1 MAVIMVEPQERAE
14 REPQE
19 KQERKTTPTGT
30 GSARA
35 SRGSRKSPNSEE
47 RLGVRF
53 FLAKPGSNGT
63 SPAFERE
70 VATENEAL
78 VESFKL
84 GVPYY
89 SVQEW
94 RAVTDLAGKKPQLTG
109 ELVRRSKES
118 KD

>member
-1 MAVIMVEPQERAE
+1 MVAVITVEPQEKAE

-19 KQERKTTPTGT
+19 KKTTPTGT
-30 GSARA
+30 GSARG
-35 SRGSRKSPNSEE
+35 SRGSRKSRDPEE

-84 GVPYY
+84 GVAYY

-109 ELVRRSKES
+109 ELVTRSKE
-118 KD
+118 

>member
-1 MAVIMVEPQERAE
+1 MAVITVEPQEKAE
-14 REPQE
+14 PEPQE
-19 KQERKTTPTGT
+19 KKTTPTGT
-30 GSARA
+30 GSARG
-35 SRGSRKSPNSEE
+35 SRGSRKSAGSKE
-47 RLGVRF
+47 RQGVRF
-53 FLAKPGSNGT
+53 FLAKAGSNGT

-109 ELVRRSKES
+109 EIVRRSTE
-118 KD
+118 

>member
-1 MAVIMVEPQERAE
+1 MAVITAEPQAKTE

-19 KQERKTTPTGT
+19 KKTTPTST
-30 GSARA
+30 GPA
-35 SRGSRKSPNSEE
+35 RGSRGPRKGRDSEE
-47 RLGVRF
+47 RLGMRF

-84 GVPYY
+84 GVPYLKNY
-89 SVQEW
+89 
-94 RAVTDLAGKKPQLTG
+94 LT
-109 ELVRRSKES
+109 LFPSKNG
-118 KD
+118 

>member
-1 MAVIMVEPQERAE
+1 MMAVIT
-14 REPQE
+14 EPQE
-19 KQERKTTPTGT
+19 KAEPELQGKKTTSTAT
-30 GSARA
+30 GSPRA
-35 SRGSRKSPNSEE
+35 SRRSRKSPESEE

-63 SPAFERE
+63 SPSFERE

-84 GVPYY
+84 GVPYF

-94 RAVTDLAGKKPQLTG
+94 RAVSDLAGKKPQLTS
-109 ELVRRSKES
+109 EPVRRSKE
-118 KD
+118 

>member
-1 MAVIMVEPQERAE
+1 MAVTMVEPQEKAE
-14 REPQE
+14 REAQE
-19 KQERKTTPTGT
+19 KKTMPTGT
-30 GSARA
+30 GSARG
-35 SRGSRKSPNSEE
+35 SRGSRKGQGPEE
-47 RLGVRF
+47 SLGVRF

-84 GVPYY
+84 GVAYY

-109 ELVRRSKES
+109 EIVRRSTE
-118 KD
+118 